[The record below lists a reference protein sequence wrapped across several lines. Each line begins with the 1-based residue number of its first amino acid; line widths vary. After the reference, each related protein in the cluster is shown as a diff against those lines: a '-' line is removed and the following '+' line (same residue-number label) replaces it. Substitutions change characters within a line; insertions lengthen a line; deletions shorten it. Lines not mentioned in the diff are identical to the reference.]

1 MIDITL
7 DMEQY
12 DCPFIAATEEHP
24 VSFSTVNWEF
34 EGSRPAGLETRMLV
48 EGPDREA
55 VEAGL
60 HTLRDHEGMREVT
73 LLTKQEG
80 VAHIR
85 TTIDETAAMGTI
97 RDHDGYITGPFHIE
111 AGSELWHVGFD
122 RESTAE
128 GALAGLERNNEFEV
142 VARDPVQET
151 ETSGFLEN
159 VGAAMTLIQ
168 GCQELTDAE
177 RETLEAAVDEGYFR
191 SPRGATL
198 GDLADEFDVSKPA
211 ISKRLRR
218 GQEKAVSRIVEAMDD
233 LDDE

>member
-1 MIDITL
+1 MIDLTL

-12 DCPFIAATEEHP
+12 DCPFIATTEEHP

-34 EGSRPAGLETRMLV
+34 EGDRPAGLETRMLV
-48 EGPDREA
+48 EGPDRPA

-60 HTLRDHEGMREVT
+60 HTLREHEGMREVT
-73 LLTKQEG
+73 LLSKQG
-80 VAHIR
+80 DVAHIR

-128 GALAGLERNNEFEV
+128 AALAGLERHNEFEV
-142 VARDPVQET
+142 VARDPVREA

-198 GDLADEFDVSKPA
+198 GDLAEEFGVSKPA
-211 ISKRLRR
+211 VSKRLRR
-218 GQEKAVSRIVEAMDD
+218 GQEKAEGRIVEAMDD
-233 LDDE
+233 LEE

>member
-1 MIDITL
+1 MIDVTL

-12 DCPFIAATEEHP
+12 DCPFIATTDEHP
-24 VSFSTVNWEF
+24 VSFSAVNWEF
-34 EGSRPAGLETRMLV
+34 EGTADRRLETRMLV
-48 EGPDREA
+48 EGPDRSA

-60 HTLRDHEGMREVT
+60 HTLRDHQGMQECT
-73 LLTKQEG
+73 LLSKQG
-80 VAHIR
+80 NTAHIR
-85 TTIDETAAMGTI
+85 TTIAETAAMRTI

-122 RESTAE
+122 REDTAE
-128 GALAGLERNNEFEV
+128 GALAGLERENEFEV
-142 VARDPVQET
+142 VTRDPVQSADLT
-151 ETSGFLEN
+151 GFVQN
-159 VGAAMTLIQ
+159 VGAAMTLIE
-168 GCQELTDAE
+168 GCQELTDTE

-198 GDLADEFDVSKPA
+198 GDLAEEFGVSKPA

-233 LDDE
+233 MDEE